1 VLRGPGIATT
11 DVTLEKSVGLGG
23 ATRFD
28 VRVEA
33 YNVLNRANFN
43 IPGSTL
49 GAADFGV
56 ISSAR
61 SARTVQL
68 GARLSF

>member
-1 VLRGPGIATT
+1 MVATT
-11 DVTLEKSVGLGG
+11 DLTLEKTV
-23 ATRFD
+23 AITENVKFD
-28 VRVEA
+28 LRVEA
-33 YNVLNRANFN
+33 YNLLNRANFN
-43 IPGSTL
+43 VPGSTL